1 MTAATGVRS
10 RVLAA
15 VLVGAMGLF
24 GCSPTGGNVADSGQ
38 SSAAPSAAVASASP
52 AAAVVNPAAQNVAL
66 EDDGGTYR
74 IPVLIN
80 GAMDVKFTID
90 SGASDVSIPADVVA
104 KLVQSG
110 TVTRAD
116 FIGRQTFELADGST
130 VPSAV
135 FRIRSLKVGTL
146 ELQNVTAS
154 MSNANSEPLLGQSFL
169 SRLSS
174 WSIDNQHHALV
185 LNAAATDS
193 SGLPAAEP
201 GFVMSGPHGGDV
213 QTDTGPAASDDD
225 GYASGGVSSA
235 APSDA
240 AQSDAN

>member
-1 MTAATGVRS
+1 VTTAGKYRFALLS
-10 RVLAA
+10 AA
-15 VLVGAMGLF
+15 LVVALGLF
-24 GCSPTGGNVADSGQ
+24 GCSPTGGNVAG
-38 SSAAPSAAVASASP
+38 SAHPSAASSAQAVSASGP
-52 AAAVVNPAAQNVAL
+52 AVSSPPAQEVAL

-80 GAMDVKFTID
+80 GAINLRFTID
-90 SGASDVSIPADVVA
+90 SGASDVSIPSDIVA

-110 TVTRAD
+110 SVTQAD

-135 FRIRSLKVGTL
+135 FRIKSLKVGNL

-154 MSNANSEPLLGQSFL
+154 LANANSQPLLGQSFL

-174 WSIDNQHHALV
+174 WSIDNQRHALV
-185 LNAAATDS
+185 LNAAASDS

-201 GFVMSGPHGGDV
+201 GFVMSGPHGGDM
-213 QTDTGPAASDDD
+213 QTDTGPADSAVD
-225 GYASGGVSSA
+225 GG
-235 APSDA
+235 A